1 MNMFET
7 VSSAMT
13 LYKAGVDDILL
24 SDLCRALFYEVRAD
38 LKSPTP
44 RRAWRVLVVLDALNV
59 LVVAASM
66 AGMNV
71 LNYNYMDDVDI
82 LDVNN
87 ALYRANRLV
96 NNPSLDAGERQRVK
110 AAADMLKS
118 IVRDA
123 SDKGYSRKRAAGAA
137 GALRVLR
144 DYVAAAETRLNTIN
158 QSAVRC

>member
-13 LYKAGVDDILL
+13 LYKAGFDDMLL
-24 SDLCRALFYEVRAD
+24 SDLYRALYYEVRAD

-44 RRAWRVLVVLDALNV
+44 RRAWRVLVILDALNV
-59 LVVAASM
+59 FIDAASV
-66 AGMNV
+66 AGMKV
-71 LNYNYMDDVDI
+71 LNYTYMDDVDI

-96 NNPSLDAGERQRVK
+96 NNPSLDAGERQKVK
-110 AAADMLKS
+110 AAADMLRC

-137 GALRVLR
+137 GALSVLR
-144 DYVAAAETRLNTIN
+144 DYVEAAEARLNTIN
-158 QSAVRC
+158 QSAVKC

>member
-7 VSSAMT
+7 VASAMT
-13 LYKAGVDDILL
+13 LYKAGFDDMIL

-44 RRAWRVLVVLDALNV
+44 RRAWRVMIILDALNV
-59 LVVAASM
+59 LVDAAGV
-66 AGMNV
+66 AGMKV
-71 LNYNYMDDVDI
+71 LNYNYMNDVDI

-87 ALYRANRLV
+87 ALYRANRLA
-96 NNPSLDAGERQRVK
+96 NNPSLNAGEREKVK
-110 AAADMLKS
+110 AAADMLKA

-137 GALRVLR
+137 GALSVLR
-144 DYVAAAETRLNTIN
+144 DYVEAAEARLTTIN
-158 QSAVRC
+158 QSAVKC